1 MFQNQISRLRVAPA
15 PSASLLSR
23 FPDFAETDH
32 GPETLDWA
40 LATALKAQ
48 RYLQTILEDPELSQ
62 VKIYRAFAPAITFAA
77 ILLAVSVIPR
87 VWDVREILEDA
98 SNQKMNLA
106 LMAAFFTSFVL
117 GCLVVF
123 RGLLWVAGNG
133 GRTFACLDLKKASTS
148 KRGLNREIMDG
159 MLGI

>member
-106 LMAAFFTSFVL
+106 LMAAFFTSRLSWFVM
-117 GCLVVF
+117 
-123 RGLLWVAGNG
+123 G
-133 GRTFACLDLKKASTS
+133 GGKWRSDGDHGRDAWDMKARVSLS
-148 KRGLNREIMDG
+148 I
-159 MLGI
+159 